1 MTETD
6 TLEKLSII
14 KEGGMYFNVMYHSHI
29 NRLMDF
35 NDFNIDFNASGHYSL
50 IQYCSFFLST
60 TTNASLK
67 VALQTLKKQG
77 TARIFFFFI

>member
-1 MTETD
+1 
-6 TLEKLSII
+6 
-14 KEGGMYFNVMYHSHI
+14 
-29 NRLMDF
+29 MDF
-35 NDFNIDFNASGHYSL
+35 NDFNVDFNASGHYSL

-77 TARIFFFFI
+77 TARIYLLLLFFFLLVNVIIMNVEDVLK